1 MDNHIVYGMYTAI
14 TGSLSVVGL
23 SSLAES
29 RPELL
34 PVVVAGA
41 LAALVV
47 WWVCR

>member
-1 MDNHIVYGMYTAI
+1 MDNQLFFGMYTTL

-29 RPELL
+29 RPEVL

-41 LAALVV
+41 LSTLVV